1 VYSEGGIETLKALGQ
16 TAMGLSFV
24 ELADPYQSVNRSL
37 KYAPLFIGL
46 VFLAYFVFEVTTRKR
61 VHPAQYLLIGVAQ
74 IVFYLLL
81 LSIAERTGF
90 DFAFALAALATVGLI
105 STYAGWVFESRKHGR
120 LALVV
125 FTFVY
130 ALIYVLMRLE
140 DEALLI
146 GALASFAAIACV
158 MYFTRGIDW
167 YGSMADSSLAA
178 EPGEPAA
185 RPADGG

>member
-1 VYSEGGIETLKALGQ
+1 
-16 TAMGLSFV
+16 M
-24 ELADPYQSVNRSL
+24 
-37 KYAPLFIGL
+37 YA
-46 VFLAYFVFEVTTRKR
+46 
-61 VHPAQYLLIGVAQ
+61 
-74 IVFYLLL
+74 
-81 LSIAERTGF
+81 S
-90 DFAFALAALATVGLI
+90 
-105 STYAGWVFESRKHGR
+105 WVFGSRKHGV

-167 YGSMADSSLAA
+167 YGSMAGSTLTREQGGTILPS
-178 EPGEPAA
+178 GE
-185 RPADGG
+185 GN